1 MAFKVVLV
9 HLDNS
14 KSTPA
19 RLNAVVKPTH
29 AWGASRT
36 GANLAGLDSEIQ
48 EKPDAGRALVGE
60 LPPQGPGYDVVDG
73 NLAVFDEAAL
83 SRPLAHFGDQ
93 GQGKG

>member
-14 KSTPA
+14 KSTLA

-48 EKPDAGRALVGE
+48 EKTGRRQGLSWRIASAGTGL
-60 LPPQGPGYDVVDG
+60 
-73 NLAVFDEAAL
+73 
-83 SRPLAHFGDQ
+83 
-93 GQGKG
+93 